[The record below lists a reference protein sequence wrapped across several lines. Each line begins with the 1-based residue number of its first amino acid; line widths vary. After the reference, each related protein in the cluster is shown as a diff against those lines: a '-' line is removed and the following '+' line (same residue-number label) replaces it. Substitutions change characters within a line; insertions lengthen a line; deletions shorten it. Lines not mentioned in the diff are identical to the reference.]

1 MVAGNP
7 ARVVGRT
14 KDRRP
19 ALVMRTKIE
28 TREDSKEFCEIFAK
42 AVVEKDKSLMAITK
56 TTRFGPNLS
65 FSSSL
70 EDEPGKGSSSVVID
84 KASSPLSSEEL
95 VKQLDEKRRRRLRGK

>member
-1 MVAGNP
+1 MEKYSFGQE
-7 ARVVGRT
+7 
-14 KDRRP
+14 
-19 ALVMRTKIE
+19 L
-28 TREDSKEFCEIFAK
+28 KENHEMTELELYRK

-84 KASSPLSSEEL
+84 RASSPLSSEEL